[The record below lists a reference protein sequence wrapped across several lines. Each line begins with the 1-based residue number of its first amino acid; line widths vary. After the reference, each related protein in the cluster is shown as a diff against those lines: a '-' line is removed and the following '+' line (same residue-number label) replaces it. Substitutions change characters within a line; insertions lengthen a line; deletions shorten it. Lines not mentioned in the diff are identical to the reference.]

1 MRPDTPR
8 RSRAWRCRAAALLT
22 LCVVGVA
29 CSERLTP
36 SRAGTIL
43 RHSKAFLSGPPQS
56 QPVFD
61 RVSSLLPGPP
71 GSTPKGQEGDSC
83 LVVFAYHWPEGSK
96 QGALG
101 GASPELESKVV
112 LRRTG
117 GSWAVDD
124 VLTRAYVPSWP
135 QLPRTPDPFPS
146 VGSPAP

>member
-1 MRPDTPR
+1 MRPDAPW
-8 RSRAWRCRAAALLT
+8 RSRSWRCRAAALLA

-43 RHSKAFLSGPPQS
+43 RHSKAFLSGPPES

-83 LVVFAYHWPEGSK
+83 LVVFTYHWPGP
-96 QGALG
+96 G
-101 GASPELESKVV
+101 GASPEVESKVV

-124 VLTRAYVPSWP
+124 ALTRAYVPSWP

-146 VGSPAP
+146 GARPGP